1 MRPLIAA
8 VLIGLPVAAF
18 ADDAGIHV
26 DHVWSRAAM
35 AGHEGVVYLTITDM
49 GTPDT
54 LTGVTTPVAAEA
66 TLHQSMEDH
75 GVMKMRP
82 VVALPIEPGKPIT
95 LAPNGYHIMLTGLKQ
110 ALKQGDSFPVTLSF
124 AKAGTSDGHSDGGES
139 WSYDAGHEAGQHERH
154 GRHADAKQREAA
166 LTAMG

>member
-8 VLIGLPVAAF
+8 ALIGLPIAAF

-35 AGHEGVVYLTITDM
+35 VGHEGVVYLTITDM

-66 TLHQSMEDH
+66 SLHQSLEDH

-82 VVALPIEPGKPIT
+82 VVALPLEPGKPVT
-95 LAPNGYHIMLTGLKQ
+95 LAPNGYHIMLTGLTQ

-124 AKAGTSDGHSDGGES
+124 AKAGQVT
-139 WSYDAGHEAGQHERH
+139 A
-154 GRHADAKQREAA
+154 
-166 LTAMG
+166 TAMVEKAGATMPGMSRGSMSGMPTPSNGKQP